1 MVNRGPLPGAM
12 LMRSPDENPVAAG
25 AALHTLAKALFT
37 AIAVVMWIAH
47 LATGKPSITT
57 FIITTALFVFI
68 AALFE
73 PRKPAPDKED

>member
-1 MVNRGPLPGAM
+1 MQ
-12 LMRSPDENPVAAG
+12 SPDDKQITAG
-25 AALHTLAKALFT
+25 AALHMLAKAIFMI
-37 AIAVVMWIAH
+37 IAVVMWGMY

-68 AALFE
+68 TALLE